1 MAGVA
6 QNVGFGVGLV
16 LAEIQQRSD
25 GIKGRVMR
33 GRIIALE
40 NLVEP
45 FGRLILEARGAID
58 LFGQKVVR
66 FRPGNQQ
73 IPDLDHGILAGAME
87 SLALVQIVQQLDDVI
102 APLAPG
108 VGFQRL

>member
-1 MAGVA
+1 VAGVA
-6 QNVGFGVGLV
+6 QDVGFGVGLV

-45 FGRLILEARGAID
+45 FGRLILEACTRALERRLSDALGLKVSIAHRPTGA
-58 LFGQKVVR
+58 GEVR
-66 FRPGNQQ
+66 VRYGT
-73 IPDLDHGILAGAME
+73 LE
-87 SLALVQIVQQLDDVI
+87 QLDDVI